1 MHKPKKRRTPSL
13 ANRINL
19 IRAAVMGAND
29 GILSIAGIV
38 LGVAG
43 AAVSPHN
50 ILLSGLSGMLAGTVS
65 MAMGEFVSVSSQRDT
80 EKQAITD
87 ETMALDEHYDEEF
100 NFIKNKY
107 VRTGISPALAA
118 QATKEMLAG
127 DRLTV
132 AVRER
137 YGFDPADKTSAVG
150 AAIASM
156 ISFPTGSLLPLLAI
170 TLFPASIRIGATIIA
185 VALALAITGYAA
197 AVLGNAQRGKALRRN
212 VLFGLLTMI
221 VTYVIGTLFA

>member
-1 MHKPKKRRTPSL
+1 MNKPKKRRPQSL

-50 ILLSGLSGMLAGTVS
+50 ILLSGLAGMLAGTVS

-80 EKQAITD
+80 EKQAIVD
-87 ETMALDEHYDEEF
+87 ETLALDERYDEEF
-100 NFIKNKY
+100 NFIRNKY
-107 VRTGISPALAA
+107 VQTGISPDLAA
-118 QATKEMLAG
+118 KATKEMLAG
-127 DRLTV
+127 DKLTV

-156 ISFPTGSLLPLLAI
+156 VSFPTGSLLPLLAI

-185 VALALAITGYAA
+185 VAIALAITGYTA
-197 AVLGNAQRGKALRRN
+197 AVLGNAQRGKALGRN